1 MMMQRTRM
9 PQGDGL
15 PVSAE
20 VPDWARERL
29 AHLPWRGRVLLRAV
43 RGYQA
48 PGPFLLLRKAFWTGV
63 HWWASLLSQCDI
75 PLNLQVGGGLLLP
88 HPQGIVINHQAVI
101 GPNALIFHQVTIGSN
116 GRGVPVIGGHVDIGA
131 GARIIGPVRVGDH
144 AKIGANAVVT
154 RDVPAG
160 AVVVGNPARVLEAD
174 ER

>member
-1 MMMQRTRM
+1 MQAKV
-9 PQGDGL
+9 PPDAGL

-29 AHLPWRGRVLLRAV
+29 SHLPWRGRIMLRAI

-48 PGPFLLLRKAFWTGV
+48 PGPLRLLRKVVWKAL

-75 PLNLQVGGGLLLP
+75 PLNLQVKGGLLLP
-88 HPQGIVINHQAVI
+88 HPQGIIINREAVI
-101 GPNALIFHQVTIGSN
+101 GPNALIFQQVTIGSN

-144 AKIGANAVVT
+144 ARIGANAVVT

-160 AVVVGNPARVLEAD
+160 AVVVGNPARVVEPE

>member
-1 MMMQRTRM
+1 MRKANLM
-9 PQGDGL
+9 PAGAL
-15 PVSAE
+15 PVSATE
-20 VPDWARERL
+20 PDWGRERL
-29 AHLPWRGRVLLRAV
+29 GHLPLRGRLMLRAL

-48 PGPFLLLRKAFWTGV
+48 PGRFWLLRKAFWTGV
-63 HWWASLLSQCDI
+63 HWWASLLAQCDI

-88 HPQGIVINHQAVI
+88 HPQGIVINRDAVI

-116 GRGVPVIGGHVDIGA
+116 GKGVPVIGGHVDIGA

-160 AVVVGNPARVLEAD
+160 AVVVMP
-174 ER
+174 

>member
-1 MMMQRTRM
+1 MEQASM
-9 PQGDGL
+9 

-29 AHLPWRGRVLLRAV
+29 GHLPWRGRMLLRAI

-48 PGPFLLLRKAFWTGV
+48 PGPLRLLRKLVWKGV
-63 HWWASLLSQCDI
+63 HWWAGLLSQCDI

-131 GARIIGPVRVGDH
+131 GAKIIGPVRIGDH
-144 AKIGANAVVT
+144 ARIGANAVVT

-160 AVVVGNPARVLEAD
+160 AVVVGNPARLLDAE